1 MEIKIKF
8 LVVGLGSMGKRRV
21 RNLQA
26 LRHTALAGFDPRA
39 DRRKEASS
47 RYGIATFDSFN
58 VALATF
64 KPDVLVISTGP
75 SLHMEYAHQAAK
87 LGLHCF
93 IEASVVEGER
103 IAELCK
109 ALEGTKLVMVP
120 SCTMHYFPGPAA
132 VREVVRSGKIGK
144 PINLNYL
151 TGQYL
156 PDWHPWENIQDFYV
170 SKRETGGAREIVP
183 FELTWINEIFGQPEP
198 LACVKD
204 KLTDLDADIDDIYH
218 CLLRYPNG
226 LLANITI
233 EVISRPRAT
242 REFHIIG
249 SEGRLVFSGDEN
261 CVRYISVGNPEWT
274 RIDLKAGTVEKGYIN
289 PEEPYISEMADFIKA
304 IEAADRK
311 VFPNTLESD
320 VLVLSLLNN
329 LEKLCVAQKNK
340 KPAVEI

>member
-1 MEIKIKF
+1 MKF

-26 LRHTALAGFDPRA
+26 LGYTALAGFDPRA
-39 DRRKEASS
+39 DRREEASS
-47 RYGIATFDSFN
+47 RYGIETFDSFDK
-58 VALATF
+58 ALAAF
-64 KPDVLVISTGP
+64 KPDALVISTGP
-75 SLHMEYAHQAAK
+75 SLHMEYAHQAVK

-120 SCTMHYFPGPAA
+120 SCTMRYYPGPIAIRDIIRA
-132 VREVVRSGKIGK
+132 SKIGK
-144 PINLNYL
+144 PLNLNYL

-156 PDWHPWENIQDFYV
+156 PDWHPWEHIQDFYV

-183 FELTWINEIFGQPEP
+183 FELTWINEIFGEPKP

-204 KLTDLDADIDDIYH
+204 KLTNMDADIDDIYH
-218 CLLRYPNG
+218 CLLRYPDG
-226 LLANITI
+226 MLANVTV
-233 EVISRPRAT
+233 EVISRPKAI
-242 REFHIIG
+242 RELNILG
-249 SEGRLVFSGDEN
+249 STGRLVFSADEN
-261 CVRYISVGNPEWT
+261 CVRYIAVGDEDWT
-274 RIDLKAGTVEKGYIN
+274 LINLGSGTVEKGYIN
-289 PEEPYISEMADFIKA
+289 PEEPYISEMADFVKA

-320 VLVLSLLNN
+320 SRILALLNN
-329 LEKLCVAQKNK
+329 LEKLSATK
-340 KPAVEI
+340 